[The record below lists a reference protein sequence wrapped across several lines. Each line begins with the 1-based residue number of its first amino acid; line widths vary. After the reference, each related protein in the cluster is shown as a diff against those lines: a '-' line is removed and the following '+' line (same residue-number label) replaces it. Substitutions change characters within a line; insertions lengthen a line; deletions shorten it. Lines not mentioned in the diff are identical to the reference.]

1 MDSSDI
7 HGKLVGLMMLNT
19 FYKENE
25 GKFQDCGDNLRTK
38 LTTGNPQGEG
48 GRAKNKAIGANSST
62 GKGQFSNNNLN
73 YNS

>member
-1 MDSSDI
+1 M
-7 HGKLVGLMMLNT
+7 KLNT

-62 GKGQFSNNNLN
+62 GREQFSKKTLN
-73 YNS
+73 YNSY

>member
-1 MDSSDI
+1 M
-7 HGKLVGLMMLNT
+7 KLNT
-19 FYKENE
+19 FYEENE

-48 GRAKNKAIGANSST
+48 GRAKNEAIGANSST
-62 GKGQFSNNNLN
+62 GKGKFSNNNLN